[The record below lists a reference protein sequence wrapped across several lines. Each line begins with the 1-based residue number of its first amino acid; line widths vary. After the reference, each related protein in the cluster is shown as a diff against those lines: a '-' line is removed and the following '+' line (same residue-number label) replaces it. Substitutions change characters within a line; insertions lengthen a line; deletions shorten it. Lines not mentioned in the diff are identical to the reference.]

1 MILSQKQIEEIA
13 AAVTRDFNEFFFG
26 CETDKARI
34 ARATPI
40 DQFATDYL
48 SLDVSF
54 ARLSSDGSIYG
65 LTAYENTEYI
75 IEESNAQRSIAL
87 RRNQILLDESFIKP
101 GQVRQ
106 LCGKRRFTLAH
117 ECAHQIL
124 FYLETDEV
132 QDTCRKKYAARKAYS
147 LRELKTHE
155 DWNEARREF
164 RELSLPGDTVSAFL
178 DELCAGKFVYLWETD
193 RDIYDSAVQ
202 GHLFISMSDGTTV
215 ELRLIEGGYVGYQ
228 GLGWYFVKMPGA
240 VFDVVLAACR

>member
-106 LCGKRRFTLAH
+106 TKIYARPRVRPPDPFLSGNRRGSR
-117 ECAHQIL
+117 
-124 FYLETDEV
+124 YL
-132 QDTCRKKYAARKAYS
+132 
-147 LRELKTHE
+147 
-155 DWNEARREF
+155 
-164 RELSLPGDTVSAFL
+164 P
-178 DELCAGKFVYLWETD
+178 
-193 RDIYDSAVQ
+193 
-202 GHLFISMSDGTTV
+202 
-215 ELRLIEGGYVGYQ
+215 
-228 GLGWYFVKMPGA
+228 
-240 VFDVVLAACR
+240 

>member
-87 RRNQILLDESFIKP
+87 RR
-101 GQVRQ
+101 
-106 LCGKRRFTLAH
+106 FTLAH

-155 DWNEARREF
+155 DWNEWQANVLGAAILMPQREID
-164 RELSLPGDTVSAFL
+164 LA
-178 DELCAGKFVYLWETD
+178 
-193 RDIYDSAVQ
+193 
-202 GHLFISMSDGTTV
+202 M
-215 ELRLIEGGYVGYQ
+215 
-228 GLGWYFVKMPGA
+228 WYFAGGKALVNYEGRFSYRDDLALNMTCQQLGVSKSAA
-240 VFDVVLAACR
+240 VIRLRQLGYIEDRPYSEYVNPLEVWA

>member
-75 IEESNAQRSIAL
+75 IEESNAREALLLEETRFFWMRALSSRDRCGSSAANEDLRSPTSAPTRSFFIWKQTRFKIPAVRSTPHEKPTPSGSL
-87 RRNQILLDESFIKP
+87 KRTRTGTSGRRM
-101 GQVRQ
+101 
-106 LCGKRRFTLAH
+106 
-117 ECAHQIL
+117 
-124 FYLETDEV
+124 Y
-132 QDTCRKKYAARKAYS
+132 
-147 LRELKTHE
+147 
-155 DWNEARREF
+155 
-164 RELSLPGDTVSAFL
+164 
-178 DELCAGKFVYLWETD
+178 
-193 RDIYDSAVQ
+193 
-202 GHLFISMSDGTTV
+202 
-215 ELRLIEGGYVGYQ
+215 
-228 GLGWYFVKMPGA
+228 
-240 VFDVVLAACR
+240 

>member
-124 FYLETDEV
+124 FIWKQTRFKIPAVRSTPHEKPTPSG
-132 QDTCRKKYAARKAYS
+132 S
-147 LRELKTHE
+147 LKRTRTGTSG
-155 DWNEARREF
+155 RRM
-164 RELSLPGDTVSAFL
+164 
-178 DELCAGKFVYLWETD
+178 Y
-193 RDIYDSAVQ
+193 
-202 GHLFISMSDGTTV
+202 
-215 ELRLIEGGYVGYQ
+215 
-228 GLGWYFVKMPGA
+228 
-240 VFDVVLAACR
+240 

>member
-106 LCGKRRFTLAH
+106 LCGKDLRSPTSAPTRSFFIWKQTRFKIPAVRSTPHEKPTPSGSLKRTRTGTSGRRM
-117 ECAHQIL
+117 
-124 FYLETDEV
+124 Y
-132 QDTCRKKYAARKAYS
+132 
-147 LRELKTHE
+147 
-155 DWNEARREF
+155 
-164 RELSLPGDTVSAFL
+164 
-178 DELCAGKFVYLWETD
+178 
-193 RDIYDSAVQ
+193 
-202 GHLFISMSDGTTV
+202 
-215 ELRLIEGGYVGYQ
+215 
-228 GLGWYFVKMPGA
+228 
-240 VFDVVLAACR
+240 

>member
-101 GQVRQ
+101 GQVRSSAANEDLRSPTSAPTRSFFIWKQ
-106 LCGKRRFTLAH
+106 TRFKIPAVRSTPHEKPTPSGSLKRTRTG
-117 ECAHQIL
+117 
-124 FYLETDEV
+124 T
-132 QDTCRKKYAARKAYS
+132 S
-147 LRELKTHE
+147 G
-155 DWNEARREF
+155 RRM
-164 RELSLPGDTVSAFL
+164 
-178 DELCAGKFVYLWETD
+178 Y
-193 RDIYDSAVQ
+193 
-202 GHLFISMSDGTTV
+202 
-215 ELRLIEGGYVGYQ
+215 
-228 GLGWYFVKMPGA
+228 
-240 VFDVVLAACR
+240 

>member
-101 GQVRQ
+101 GQVRYSAANEDLRSPTSAPTRSFFIWKQ
-106 LCGKRRFTLAH
+106 TRFKIPAVRSTPHEKPTPSGSLKRTRTG
-117 ECAHQIL
+117 
-124 FYLETDEV
+124 T
-132 QDTCRKKYAARKAYS
+132 S
-147 LRELKTHE
+147 G
-155 DWNEARREF
+155 RRM
-164 RELSLPGDTVSAFL
+164 
-178 DELCAGKFVYLWETD
+178 Y
-193 RDIYDSAVQ
+193 
-202 GHLFISMSDGTTV
+202 
-215 ELRLIEGGYVGYQ
+215 
-228 GLGWYFVKMPGA
+228 
-240 VFDVVLAACR
+240 